1 MKLITEGLLDKVTDQ
16 AKENSRLRM
25 NYNFHDSMDAP
36 IHRMLNALEPGTYL
50 PPHRHKN
57 PDKEEVYLVLRG
69 SLLAILFDDEGNVT
83 EKVHL
88 NPAEGHYGIEIPPCV
103 WHTIVVLESGT
114 VIYEIKQGPFAPLI
128 PENLASWHLL
138 QLMRRRP
145 EYLCS
150 ECLSFNTQTFCSLQ
164 ACKLRQYRLCLLVLK

>member
-1 MKLITEGLLDKVTDQ
+1 M
-16 AKENSRLRM
+16 
-25 NYNFHDSMDAP
+25 
-36 IHRMLNALEPGTYL
+36 
-50 PPHRHKN
+50 
-57 PDKEEVYLVLRG
+57 RG

-128 PENLASWHLL
+128 PENLASWAPPATDEEAARVFMQRMLEL
-138 QLMRRRP
+138 
-145 EYLCS
+145 
-150 ECLSFNTQTFCSLQ
+150 
-164 ACKLRQYRLCLLVLK
+164 